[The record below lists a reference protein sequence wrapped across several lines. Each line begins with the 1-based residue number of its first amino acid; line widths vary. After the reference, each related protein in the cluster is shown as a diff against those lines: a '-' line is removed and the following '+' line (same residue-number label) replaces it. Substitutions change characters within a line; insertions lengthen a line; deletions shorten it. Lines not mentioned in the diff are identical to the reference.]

1 MYYSLMVLLLFTLP
15 ALAIRADRYDAL
27 HGYFSTRPSGDSSMI
42 WMIGIGFLVLIIII
56 ALYHYIHIKMLHYY
70 HDKAMKENEKTL
82 FKILEA
88 KPNSKE

>member
-42 WMIGIGFLVLIIII
+42 WMIGIGFLVLIVIIT
-56 ALYHYIHIKMLHYY
+56 LYHFIHIKMLQYY
-70 HDKAMKENEKTL
+70 HKKTMEENEKTL
-82 FKILEA
+82 FKILEE
-88 KPNSKE
+88 KPKKQ